1 VFRPGETALLRSVF
15 RGRVRWAFPHTVVE
29 DSDDRVVL
37 FIRPGVEGRWVPRT
51 ADGHDIRSWGS
62 SVETSPHAWT
72 SNRVLQITRLG
83 ARHSLAL
90 FWDEATDEFVGWYV
104 NLQKP
109 LERSPIGFDT
119 LDQALDVW
127 IDPDGS
133 WRWKDE
139 DDLAACVA
147 LGLFSPDE
155 AIEIR
160 AEGERVIAALPDLIP
175 TGFEDWRPDPG
186 WNAPELPAGWDSL

>member
-1 VFRPGETALLRSVF
+1 MDVEPCAPDHAVRS
-15 RGRVRWAFPHTVVE
+15 E
-29 DSDDRVVL
+29 D
-37 FIRPGVEGRWVPRT
+37 
-51 ADGHDIRSWGS
+51 
-62 SVETSPHAWT
+62 
-72 SNRVLQITRLG
+72 
-83 ARHSLAL
+83 SLAL

-109 LERSPIGFDT
+109 LERSPLGFDT

-139 DDLAACVA
+139 DDLAACVV

-155 AIEIR
+155 AVEIR

-175 TGFEDWRPDPG
+175 TGFEDWSPDPG
-186 WNAPELPAGWDSL
+186 WEAPELPAGWDSL